1 MNPLQ
6 MLMNQ
11 LQNQI
16 KMRNPQVFNQVQ
28 NLIKNN
34 NPQDVLKEIT
44 GNYTPEQK
52 EKFKKFINS
61 YGVSDEQLKQY
72 GIK

>member
-6 MLMNQ
+6 ILMNQ

-16 KMRNPQVFNQVQ
+16 KMKNPQVFQQVQ

-34 NPQDVLKEIT
+34 NPQDVLKDIT
-44 GNYTPEQK
+44 GNYTPEQTAQ
-52 EKFKKFINS
+52 FKKFMNG
-61 YGVSDEQLKQY
+61 YGVTEEQLKQF